1 MRDDELQVLGVG
13 SKRKPHWPWI
23 VVAFCVVIIAVL
35 SWLLVKKTSAE
46 STLTVKDE
54 GTTIVPELQEAVD
67 SVLRGTLK
75 QYSGLHGQ
83 VIVMEVKTGAIKAMV
98 GLERRYDE
106 QYVPCDNFAYQ
117 QELGQLMVT
126 SSLLAAMETDS
137 VSLYDRVDI
146 GNGVWPVD
154 DEHTMLDFNHKRGGY
169 GEALVGLALC
179 GSSNI
184 GIAKTVLKAF
194 HNDANAYFT
203 QLEKMSFGQPD
214 SIEGIVGL
222 RPAAYLTPRDS
233 SWKNYMFPW
242 HTIGYECKIAP
253 IQMLTFY
260 NAIANDGVMVKPTLK
275 PRAPEVINEQ
285 IASNANISEMR
296 WVLRKFVEEGLG
308 MRAGTEMVSVAGKT
322 GASQLNV
329 IWGDED
335 DEEAVYEFQLGF
347 CGFFPADNPKYSII
361 VSLNTIWGI
370 HSSGLVAGTA
380 FRQIVEWMCEHMGA
394 I

>member
-1 MRDDELQVLGVG
+1 MRDDELQVLGVA
-13 SKRKPHWPWI
+13 SKRRSHWPWI
-23 VVAFCVVIIAVL
+23 VVAICVVIIAIL

-46 STLTVKDE
+46 STLTVNDE
-54 GTTIVPELQEAVD
+54 GTTIVPELQETVD

-117 QELGQLMVT
+117 QELGPTMMT
-126 SSLLAAMETDS
+126 ASLLAAMETHS
-137 VSLYDRVDI
+137 VGLYRRVDT
-146 GNGVWPVD
+146 GDGVWPVD
-154 DEHTMLDFNHKRGGY
+154 DEHTMVDRKGGF
-169 GEALVGLALC
+169 GEILVGQALC
-179 GSSNI
+179 FSSYI

-194 HNDANAYFT
+194 HNDANAYFA

-222 RPAAYLTPRDS
+222 RPATYLTPRES

-260 NAIANDGVMVKPTLK
+260 NAIANDGVMVKPMLK
-275 PRAPEVINEQ
+275 ARAPEVINEQ

-296 WVLRKFVEEGLG
+296 WVLRKVVEEGWG
-308 MRAGTEMVSVAGKT
+308 KRADTEVVPVAGKT
-322 GASQLNV
+322 GTSQLNV

-335 DEEAVYEFQLGF
+335 NEEAVYEYQLGF
-347 CGFFPADNPKYSII
+347 CGFFPADNPKYSMI